1 MVTKNKGEL
10 GVKNLKLQNI
20 GLLLKHLDKFYNK
33 AAVPWVYLIWS
44 SYYQAKVPHLAAPRG
59 SFWWK
64 DILKLQSVFRELS
77 IVLSVLGT

>member
-1 MVTKNKGEL
+1 MVPKNKGEL

-44 SYYQAKVPHLAAPRG
+44 SYYQAKVHALQPQEAPFG
-59 SFWWK
+59 G
-64 DILKLQSVFRELS
+64 
-77 IVLSVLGT
+77 GTS